1 MLRSRVT
8 ISTCRSRLICRWCS
22 ESEEEEGEDE
32 EAEEDEE
39 EAAEEGETR
48 RNSKR
53 VFATLAIQN
62 KLISWRWTDEEEEAA
77 GDEEEE
83 EEAAAPGAGQPEAK
97 LATPEEVAMAL
108 HHAKQRQIQGQ
119 QFPDTL
125 VDATNGQPLHVPG
138 VPGSAHN
145 GVSGVGG
152 IFGVGGL
159 LGPDEP
165 MAMRESEALTLGPS
179 CTCAKCVGSPPVC
192 SGCTCR
198 RR

>member
-1 MLRSRVT
+1 MRRKKRPRRRGRTRKQMRTKMRPPKKVKHV
-8 ISTCRSRLICRWCS
+8 
-22 ESEEEEGEDE
+22 
-32 EAEEDEE
+32 EAVSV
-39 EAAEEGETR
+39 
-48 RNSKR
+48 SKPHA
-53 VFATLAIQN
+53 VFRT
-62 KLISWRWTDEEEEAA
+62 KLTSWRWTDEEEAA
-77 GDEEEE
+77 GE
-83 EEAAAPGAGQPEAK
+83 EEAAAAPPPGAGQPEAK

>member
-1 MLRSRVT
+1 MSKAFPIT
-8 ISTCRSRLICRWCS
+8 A
-22 ESEEEEGEDE
+22 EGEN
-32 EAEEDEE
+32 
-39 EAAEEGETR
+39 R
-48 RNSKR
+48 LL
-53 VFATLAIQN
+53 LAIA
-62 KLISWRWTDEEEEAA
+62 LA
-77 GDEEEE
+77 GNPMMYLPGT
-83 EEAAAPGAGQPEAK
+83 PGAGQPEAK

-165 MAMRESEALTLGPS
+165 IAMRESEALTLGPS

>member
-1 MLRSRVT
+1 
-8 ISTCRSRLICRWCS
+8 
-22 ESEEEEGEDE
+22 
-32 EAEEDEE
+32 
-39 EAAEEGETR
+39 
-48 RNSKR
+48 
-53 VFATLAIQN
+53 
-62 KLISWRWTDEEEEAA
+62 
-77 GDEEEE
+77 
-83 EEAAAPGAGQPEAK
+83 
-97 LATPEEVAMAL
+97 MAL

-165 MAMRESEALTLGPS
+165 IAMRESEALTLGPS
-179 CTCAKCVGSPPVC
+179 CTCAKCVPSDCHVHESNVQLKEAQNAKLRARLEGLEGCIPGYDWDDAAGPSSGSAKPVRG
-192 SGCTCR
+192 SSA
-198 RR
+198 